1 MSAMSHCSTSSM
13 HSQVVGGQKQVMSR
27 HTQSATAISSP
38 RTSTCVSP
46 AKLTQ
51 ECQQTSAVKFLF
63 LLENATIRAMLT
75 HQYGTTAEM
84 PDASLPVP
92 RSNSLTN
99 PTLDNHFGITCGEKN
114 LKNPAL
120 MTLMTDTSQ
129 WRRVDLAPKSSPPLD
144 ACYGTWQ
151 GGAGAREQ
159 QSHAAAT
166 GSEGP
171 RLAVKVPGW
180 L

>member
-38 RTSTCVSP
+38 RTSTGVSP

-129 WRRVDLAPKSSPPLD
+129 WRRRGDLAPKSSPPPRSTPAMAL
-144 ACYGTWQ
+144 GREGQ
-151 GGAGAREQ
+151 GRGNSSLTPQRQG
-159 QSHAAAT
+159 
-166 GSEGP
+166 
-171 RLAVKVPGW
+171 LKVPGW
-180 L
+180 R